1 MLYDAVVTG
10 TGGYTPDRIL
20 TNADFEKIVDTSDE
34 WITTRTG
41 IKRRHVVD
49 PGMATCEM
57 STRAAV
63 QALEEA
69 GITAADLDFILVGT
83 VTPDLPL
90 PSTAA
95 LLQERIGAHNAG
107 ISDIVAACAGFIYGL
122 AMARALV
129 AVGQY
134 RHVLVIGAETL
145 TSITNYKDRNTCV
158 LFGDGAGA
166 AVVSRGGAGGRILS
180 TCLMG
185 DGRQWQELQIPKG
198 GSLVPLTNGDL
209 ENGSR
214 YIHMNGNEVF
224 RYAVRGMTDSAEK
237 ALSDAGLAPSD
248 VALFIPHQ
256 ANLRIIDAVGK
267 RLGVSDDRVVKN
279 IEEYGNTS
287 AASVPIALYE
297 SRRSGRIKPGD
308 TVLLS
313 AFGAGFC
320 WGSAVLQY

>member
-1 MLYDAVVTG
+1 MLHDAVVTG
-10 TGGYTPDRIL
+10 TGAYTPDKIL
-20 TNADFEKIVDTSDE
+20 TNADFERIVDTSDE

-41 IKRRHVVD
+41 IKRRHVVE
-49 PGMATCEM
+49 PGMATSEM
-57 STRAAV
+57 CTRATR
-63 QALEEA
+63 QALAEA
-69 GITAADLDFILVGT
+69 GLEAIDLDFILIGT

-107 ISDIVAACAGFIYGL
+107 ICDIAAACAGFIYGL
-122 AMARALV
+122 ATARAFV

-134 RHVLVIGAETL
+134 RNMLVIGAETL

-166 AVVSRGGAGGRILS
+166 AVVSRGGKGGKILS

-185 DGRQWQELQIPKG
+185 DGRQWQDLQIPKG
-198 GSLVPLTNGDL
+198 GSLVPLESGDL

-214 YIHMNGNEVF
+214 YIHMNGNEV
-224 RYAVRGMTDSAEK
+224 YKHAVRGMTDSAER
-237 ALSDAGLAPSD
+237 ALADAGITPD
-248 VALFIPHQ
+248 QIDLFIPHQ

-267 RLGVSDDRVVKN
+267 RLGLGDDRVLKN

-287 AASVPIALYE
+287 AASVPIGLSEAR
-297 SRRSGRIKPGD
+297 SSGRIREGNV
-308 TVLLS
+308 VLLS

-320 WGSAVLQY
+320 WGSAVLQF